1 MSAQDVV
8 LDLEEKGKLDGE
20 SFRFLEKIIRQE
32 ISIHNREL
40 YTFKVSVKKEYK
52 KYLK

>member
-8 LDLEEKGKLDGE
+8 LKFKEEEILDKK

-40 YTFKVSVKKEYK
+40 YTFKVSVKKEFQ
-52 KYLK
+52 KYLI